1 MIQIFTDT
9 SANLPAAYIQK
20 YSLRVIPLT
29 YFVDG
34 AEAHQD
40 PAVDFDG
47 KAYYDAMRSGTPV
60 STAMINLAAFL
71 EPLHAAL
78 AAGDDVI
85 YIGMSGGISGTAHA
99 AAMAVQ
105 ELQEEFPERKIA
117 AIDTYAASLGEG
129 LLVLEA
135 ARMLENGAP
144 FSLIVEQISR
154 RRHTMCQYFTVDDLA
169 YLERGGRVSKAAAIV
184 GTVLKIK
191 PLLRGDDEGKI
202 VQCGKTRGRKQSLT
216 ALADFYEKLVADKSE
231 EIGIAHADDAAGAQ
245 FLLRVLRAR
254 HRLTRRPRHGGAVF
268 PGHPQINENPEDT
281 SSGFLCLFPVDLPD
295 HFLELRA
302 RAHDLA
308 PAAKAAQL
316 EIRADAQH
324 LPAFLAAG
332 VLFFHR
338 QNVADL
344 NIHRSLP
351 LDALP
356 VGTRRLLGL
365 VVTVFIIVLSLQLIG
380 QVLLLHPMTRVAVRI
395 LVALLTLE
403 ARAVGMDVLQ
413 LTRDG
418 PRLPCP
424 NVGDRG
430 VDGHDNGVG
439 LRRRGQQQHC
449 LRQRQPRLR
458 QAELKRA
465 VHAGFHD
472 HGRLRIGKADIL
484 ARRAQDAPARTDQVA
499 GLEQARQIMQ
509 RRVGIRA
516 AQRLHERGH
525 DVIVVVART
534 VIVHGAA

>member
-34 AEAHQD
+34 VEAHQD

-85 YIGMSGGISGTAHA
+85 YIGTAHA

-129 LLVLEA
+129 LLVIEA

-202 VQCGKTRGRKQSLT
+202 VLCGKTRGR
-216 ALADFYEKLVADKSE
+216 KSE

-245 FLLRVLRAR
+245 FLL
-254 HRLTRRPRHGGAVF
+254 
-268 PGHPQINENPEDT
+268 
-281 SSGFLCLFPVDLPD
+281 
-295 HFLELRA
+295 
-302 RAHDLA
+302 
-308 PAAKAAQL
+308 
-316 EIRADAQH
+316 DA
-324 LPAFLAAG
+324 
-332 VLFFHR
+332 
-338 QNVADL
+338 
-344 NIHRSLP
+344 
-351 LDALP
+351 
-356 VGTRRLLGL
+356 
-365 VVTVFIIVLSLQLIG
+365 
-380 QVLLLHPMTRVAVRI
+380 
-395 LVALLTLE
+395 
-403 ARAVGMDVLQ
+403 
-413 LTRDG
+413 
-418 PRLPCP
+418 
-424 NVGDRG
+424 
-430 VDGHDNGVG
+430 
-439 LRRRGQQQHC
+439 
-449 LRQRQPRLR
+449 LRQR
-458 QAELKRA
+458 
-465 VHAGFHD
+465 GFTGECLTVCYEPVTGSHV
-472 HGRLRIGKADIL
+472 GPG
-484 ARRAQDAPARTDQVA
+484 TVA
-499 GLEQARQIMQ
+499 LFFQ
-509 RRVGIRA
+509 GIHR
-516 AQRLHERGH
+516 
-525 DVIVVVART
+525 
-534 VIVHGAA
+534 

>member
-34 AEAHQD
+34 VEAHQD

-60 STAMINLAAFL
+60 STAMINLGAFL

-78 AAGDDVI
+78 AAGL
-85 YIGMSGGISGTAHA
+85 GASTAEA
-99 AAMAVQ
+99 EDNCAAMAVQ

-245 FLLRVLRAR
+245 FLL
-254 HRLTRRPRHGGAVF
+254 
-268 PGHPQINENPEDT
+268 
-281 SSGFLCLFPVDLPD
+281 
-295 HFLELRA
+295 
-302 RAHDLA
+302 
-308 PAAKAAQL
+308 
-316 EIRADAQH
+316 DA
-324 LPAFLAAG
+324 
-332 VLFFHR
+332 
-338 QNVADL
+338 
-344 NIHRSLP
+344 
-351 LDALP
+351 
-356 VGTRRLLGL
+356 
-365 VVTVFIIVLSLQLIG
+365 
-380 QVLLLHPMTRVAVRI
+380 
-395 LVALLTLE
+395 
-403 ARAVGMDVLQ
+403 
-413 LTRDG
+413 
-418 PRLPCP
+418 
-424 NVGDRG
+424 
-430 VDGHDNGVG
+430 
-439 LRRRGQQQHC
+439 
-449 LRQRQPRLR
+449 LRQR
-458 QAELKRA
+458 
-465 VHAGFHD
+465 GFTGECLTVCYEPVTGSHV
-472 HGRLRIGKADIL
+472 GPG
-484 ARRAQDAPARTDQVA
+484 TVA
-499 GLEQARQIMQ
+499 LFFQ
-509 RRVGIRA
+509 GIHR
-516 AQRLHERGH
+516 
-525 DVIVVVART
+525 
-534 VIVHGAA
+534 